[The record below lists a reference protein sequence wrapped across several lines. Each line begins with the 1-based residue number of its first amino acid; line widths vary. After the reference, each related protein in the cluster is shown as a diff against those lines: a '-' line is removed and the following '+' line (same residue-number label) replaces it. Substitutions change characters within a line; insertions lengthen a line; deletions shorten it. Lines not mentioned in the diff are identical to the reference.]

1 MSYNFFPFDSGIRF
15 KSVFLI
21 SSEPHIFSNGYQIKL
36 NEKPCAEC
44 NIGYI
49 VPEWVESAP
58 SLSDIEAIYGC
69 SKILPTTTII
79 LPLKSEKVDAVKKQL
94 SSMHP
99 EMLLFLSKIRKLSV
113 REDYPDPK
121 SSTVSEISIS
131 SERNYQARKNMHA
144 ESYTLH
150 LSAEES
156 GKGEEECGY
165 YMWRQKFPVKPENRV
180 DKRAE
185 IDEWVITL
193 AFPHGHRLS
202 RGNQL
207 SPGVC
212 AFLPTEEC

>member
-1 MSYNFFPFDSGIRF
+1 MESG
-15 KSVFLI
+15 
-21 SSEPHIFSNGYQIKL
+21 PT
-36 NEKPCAEC
+36 
-44 NIGYI
+44 
-49 VPEWVESAP
+49 
-58 SLSDIEAIYGC
+58 LSDIKAIYGC
-69 SKILPTTTII
+69 SKILLTTTII

-94 SSMHP
+94 SSLHP
-99 EMLLFLSKIRKLSV
+99 EMLLFLSKIRKLSIQ
-113 REDYPDPK
+113 EHNSDPK

-131 SERNYQARKNMHA
+131 SEKNYQARKNMHA

-193 AFPHGHRLS
+193 AFPHGQRT
-202 RGNQL
+202 
-207 SPGVC
+207 V
-212 AFLPTEEC
+212 